1 MEFGLIDEPSNIP
14 TDAELLSLISQIRL
28 ESPAL
33 GESLVAGRLRAQGY
47 KVTRQRIRTTLRA
60 IDPLSVALRW
70 PGGLTRRNPYS
81 IPGPNSLRHIGKCI
95 MEASID
101 LNNTRCTSGGS
112 SDSGR
117 AGLLEG
123 CLSIMT
129 SFTVLLVST
138 WLLT

>member
-70 PGGLTRRNPYS
+70 PGGLTRQHPYS
-81 IPGPNSLRHIGKCI
+81 VPGPNSLWHIGKCSCWI
-95 MEASID
+95 R
-101 LNNTRCTSGGS
+101 LQ
-112 SDSGR
+112 
-117 AGLLEG
+117 L
-123 CLSIMT
+123 
-129 SFTVLLVST
+129 
-138 WLLT
+138 